1 MQACW
6 QDSTLLQYIQQ
17 TLILSIIFLSDQIVD
32 EGKFLF
38 IEFFQPI
45 NEEEVIQLEYD
56 HFATLNEF
64 MLLN

>member
-6 QDSTLLQYIQQ
+6 WDSTLLQDIQQ
-17 TLILSIIFLSDQIVD
+17 TLILSIISLSDQIVD

-45 NEEEVIQLEYD
+45 NEEEIIQLEYD
-56 HFATLNEF
+56 HFATPNEF